1 MKKNEYEEHKALLE
15 WMKEL
20 EPEEL
25 PKRVEKKIHRKVI
38 KKNKSRSTDRKETFK
53 SS

>member
-38 KKNKSRSTDRKETFK
+38 KKIRADQQIEKKHLK
-53 SS
+53 